1 MTGDTGPDGLRLS
14 DAERDQAVAALGEH
28 YAAGRLSAEEH
39 SDRTDRAY
47 AARTGADLRPLFADL
62 PGAAPRSGWAS
73 SGSARTAPRERDR
86 PGPRPVAWWGLFK
99 VALVVLV
106 VLTVVTHLPF
116 ILLAVAGWFLLRSL
130 VWGGGSRGACA
141 GR

>member
-28 YAAGRLSAEEH
+28 YAAGRLTAEEH

-73 SGSARTAPRERDR
+73 SGSARTGRRERDR
-86 PGPRPVAWWGLFK
+86 PVAWLGLFK
-99 VALVVLV
+99 VALAVLV

-116 ILLAVAGWFLLRSL
+116 VLLAVAGWFLLRSV